1 MPCLPL
7 DIPTVVAEAFR
18 RQRESHAAGRD
29 AGTATT
35 RSELSSQREIAMN
48 HAQAN
53 PGRAPYHAHIY
64 YDSTTRSNAEKAR
77 RELCAALAEGG
88 TPRLCFVG
96 ALKDA
101 PAGPH
106 PLPQFEI
113 HFFREALG
121 EVRAFIAERGFTAL
135 IHPLTDDDLADHT
148 TLAEWMGEPLPLDV
162 TTLDPP
168 GRNQGVPRFGIADF

>member
-1 MPCLPL
+1 M
-7 DIPTVVAEAFR
+7 
-18 RQRESHAAGRD
+18 SH
-29 AGTATT
+29 TQ
-35 RSELSSQREIAMN
+35 E
-48 HAQAN
+48 N

-64 YDSTTRSNAEKAR
+64 YDTTTRTNAEKAR
-77 RELCAALAEGG
+77 RDLCDALAQGG

-96 ALKDA
+96 ALKDT

-106 PLPQFEI
+106 PQPQFEI
-113 HFFREALG
+113 HFFRDALA

-168 GRNQGVPRFGIADF
+168 GKNQGVPRFGVADF